1 MPGRKTDYILMRQ
14 SSRPHFPSPFL
25 QSTHTPPYPPPL
37 SFRLSECNERT
48 EKSLAC
54 RFGFFRFLRS
64 PSLGRKERSDGIAIA
79 TVRSIASM
87 TRYELFG
94 LNDINIFVQEK
105 QTL

>member
-14 SSRPHFPSPFL
+14 SNRPISIRPSCKARTRRL
-25 QSTHTPPYPPPL
+25 TPPL
-37 SFRLSECNERT
+37 SFRLSECNECT

-87 TRYELFG
+87 TVY
-94 LNDINIFVQEK
+94 
-105 QTL
+105 